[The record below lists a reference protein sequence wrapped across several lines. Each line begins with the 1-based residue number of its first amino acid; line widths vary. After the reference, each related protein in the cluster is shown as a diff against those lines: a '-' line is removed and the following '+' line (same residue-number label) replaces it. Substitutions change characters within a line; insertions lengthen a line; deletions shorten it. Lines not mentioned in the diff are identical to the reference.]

1 MDLFTI
7 LLLVICGVMSYLYI
21 IEKNKN
27 IEHKSFNDKID
38 KENEQLELKNNILKK
53 EIQDKEDM
61 LNQADNVARQAFSA
75 YCDVLEN
82 NYQEK
87 EQEYAESAELLEQS
101 YANRQAEI
109 LAEIDLCKKDLDKI
123 RATQAAAIQAR
134 IREQE
139 IQKNISFYTLE
150 LSEIDKREIHIL
162 QSIESELRDPR
173 PIRMAI

>member
-38 KENEQLELKNNILKK
+38 KENEQLELKNSILKK

-61 LNQADNVARQAFSA
+61 LNQADSVARQAFSA

-87 EQEYAESAELLEQS
+87 EQEYAESAALLAQS
-101 YANRQAEI
+101 YENKQAEI

-139 IQKNISFYTLE
+139 IQKNITFYTLE
-150 LSEIDKREIHIL
+150 LSDIDKREIHIL
-162 QSIESELRDPR
+162 QSIETELRDPR